1 MKYFRKKKSV
11 KLDNELNI
19 AQPWLSKHKKSADN
33 HVLEFM

>member
-11 KLDNELNI
+11 KLDNELI
-19 AQPWLSKHKKSADN
+19 AQPWLSKHKKLADN